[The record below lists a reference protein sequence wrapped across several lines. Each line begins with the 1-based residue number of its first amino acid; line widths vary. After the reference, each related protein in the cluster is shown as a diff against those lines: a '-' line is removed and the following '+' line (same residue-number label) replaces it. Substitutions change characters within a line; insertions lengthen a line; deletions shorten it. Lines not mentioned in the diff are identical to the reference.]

1 MRTPIS
7 LKTLLVMLL
16 ALVFLLLALALFFAG
31 LKGTRDFLQRQLANH
46 AQDAATTLALQLKN
60 DLTRNDMAAVAS
72 NVDALFDSGYYQRIA
87 ITGSAGTPLVERRMP
102 VRVEGAPDWFVR
114 ALPLDTPSGRAE
126 ALSGWK
132 RSALIQVTS
141 HPGFAYRQMWHATLS
156 TLGLTLLFWA
166 IASLLGAGLLARA
179 LRPLGEMERLAL
191 RVAKGDFTH
200 LHELPQV
207 RELRHIG
214 HSLNLMSD
222 SVGRMLG
229 EKSSLVEK
237 LQEDLYHDPQTGLA
251 NRTFFLATLV
261 DVLHEHADTCG
272 LVLLQIDG
280 LSTCNSQ
287 QGREAGDRLIRAA
300 AASVRA
306 AEHLPAEHVARLDGS
321 QFGVVLEFAD
331 ADKLRLYADELARN
345 TAQALRGLDGEKC
358 CGVHVGAA
366 LAEGA
371 DSSTLL
377 ARADSA
383 LRDAKLGPSG
393 TSRVMA
399 GETQGAGNL
408 RQLLREAVMNADL
421 RIEWQPVLSCGDE
434 ELEHFEAYARLLTP
448 DGKTLPAGAFVYL
461 AEENGLVT
469 TLDRLIISDA
479 WAAER
484 LHPSAS
490 CSVNLSTV
498 SLLDSGFIAWLTG
511 HVRVPQQL
519 FLEVPSNRLA
529 TSPTA
534 RDALKQLREAGF
546 GIVLDRFIPQANALT
561 WLHDI
566 RPHWVKVEGS
576 LCRQAKDDIGTRA
589 MLKTLCAYAR
599 ELGCRVGATGV
610 EYEDELQVLCEL
622 GFDAAQGRLFNHHG
636 PATPE
641 TV

>member
-1 MRTPIS
+1 MRSPIS
-7 LKTLLVMLL
+7 LKTLLVLLL
-16 ALVFLLLALALFFAG
+16 ALVFLLLALALFLAG
-31 LKGTRDFLQRQLANH
+31 LQGTRDFLQRQLANH
-46 AQDAATTLALQLKN
+46 AQDTATTLALQLK
-60 DLTRNDMAAVAS
+60 DSLTRNDQAAVAS
-72 NVDALFDSGYYQRIA
+72 HVDALFDSGYYQRIA
-87 ITGSAGTPLVERRMP
+87 ISGPAGTPLLERRMP

-114 ALPLDTPSGRAE
+114 ALPLETPGGRAE

-132 RSALIQVTS
+132 RNALIQVTS
-141 HPGFAYRQMWHATLS
+141 HPGFAYRQMWHTTLS
-156 TLGLTLLFWA
+156 TLGLTLLFWS
-166 IASLLGAGLLARA
+166 IASLLGAALLSRA

-191 RVAKGDFTH
+191 KVARGEFTH

-214 HSLNLMSD
+214 QSLNQMSD
-222 SVGRMLG
+222 SVGRMMG

-237 LQEDLYHDPQTGLA
+237 LQTELYHDPQTGLA
-251 NRTFFLATLV
+251 NRAFFLATLV

-272 LVLLQIDG
+272 LVLVQVDG
-280 LSTCNSQ
+280 LGTCNSQ

-300 AASVRA
+300 AAAVRA

-321 QFGVVLEFAD
+321 QFGVLLEFAD
-331 ADKLRLYADELARN
+331 ADKLRQYGEALGRD
-345 TAQALRGLDGEKC
+345 TALALRGLDGEGC
-358 CGVHVGAA
+358 CAVHVGAA
-366 LAEGA
+366 LAQGA

-393 TSRVMA
+393 SCRVMA
-399 GETQGAGNL
+399 GEAQGAGSL
-408 RQLLREAVMNADL
+408 RQLLRLAVQNANL
-421 RIEWQPVLSCGDE
+421 RIEWQPVIHCGEDE
-434 ELEHFEAYARLLTP
+434 LDHFEAYARLITP

-461 AEENGLVT
+461 AEESGLVT
-469 TLDRLIISDA
+469 TLDKLIISDA

-484 LHPSAS
+484 LHPSAA

-511 HVRVPQQL
+511 HVHAPQQL
-519 FLEVPSNRLA
+519 YLEVPSNRLA
-529 TSPTA
+529 TSPAA
-534 RDALKQLREAGF
+534 RDALRQLRQAGF

-599 ELGCRVGATGV
+599 ELGCKVGATGV
-610 EYEDELQVLCEL
+610 EYEDELTVLCEL
-622 GFDAAQGRLFNHHG
+622 GFDAAQGRLFNQHG
-636 PATPE
+636 PESAAS
-641 TV
+641 